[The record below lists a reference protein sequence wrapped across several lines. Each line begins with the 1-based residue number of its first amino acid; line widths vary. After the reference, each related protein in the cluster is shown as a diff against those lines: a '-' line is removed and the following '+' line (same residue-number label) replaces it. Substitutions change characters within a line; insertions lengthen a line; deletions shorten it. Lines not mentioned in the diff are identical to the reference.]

1 MPRRRHGRFTWITVA
16 DTNVESTHAMNLEIA
31 TSNGRVNEDFRQYV
45 EQRLHNGLLRFENR
59 IVKATVSFLDLSGPY
74 GAEQQCRLAL
84 SLASGGEVGVER
96 RAVSARLALGRAVE
110 TTCRELRRLLEAKGN
125 RNAA

>member
-1 MPRRRHGRFTWITVA
+1 LIAVA
-16 DTNVESTHAMNLEIA
+16 DTIVESTHAMNLEIA

-45 EQRLHNGLLRFENR
+45 EQRLHNGLLGFENR
-59 IVKATVSFLDLSGPY
+59 IARATVSFLDLSGPY

-84 SLASGGEVGVER
+84 SLASGGEVSVER

-125 RNAA
+125 RNDT